1 VEAAAAAV
9 GAAEAEVAAATR
21 RLRSPRPGRGRRR
34 AGFGGRSSSAAPQRK
49 NRGRRTIIG
58 AAAAAQDADIAGY
71 CKIGADPPGGGD
83 EPSRGLRRSPL
94 VHLIEILLPLSDNDG
109 KRFGPDLHA
118 KVRDELI
125 EHFGGV
131 TAFNRSPAEGL
142 WKEGAGEPDRDEI
155 VIYEVMA
162 DWLDRGWW
170 RGYRETLE
178 KRFRQDEIVV
188 RAREVELL

>member
-1 VEAAAAAV
+1 M
-9 GAAEAEVAAATR
+9 
-21 RLRSPRPGRGRRR
+21 
-34 AGFGGRSSSAAPQRK
+34 
-49 NRGRRTIIG
+49 
-58 AAAAAQDADIAGY
+58 
-71 CKIGADPPGGGD
+71 
-83 EPSRGLRRSPL
+83 
-94 VHLIEILLPLSDNDG
+94 HLIEILLPLSDNDG